1 MGTSRLVRRV
11 LLVLALLGGLAVIAS
26 VLLDLGL
33 ASAGEWSAVAASF
46 AVITAVISAWTSQR
60 SLEQQEDQLRPYPYP
75 TIDVTSRPGVVQ
87 LRLTN
92 FGATAA
98 HKVRLDWDEQPETTR
113 DGEPRGFLEGA
124 SVLHPDESIVEWI
137 GGGPQTFS
145 KYDNLEFTGTVH
157 FEDPSGRSYSH
168 RFRCSGE
175 KYRDTSMYR
184 SDRHELL
191 HKSKGVPKDIEKIRK
206 EIRKIRRLVKDA
218 VD

>member
-1 MGTSRLVRRV
+1 M
-11 LLVLALLGGLAVIAS
+11 LALLGGLAVIAS

-75 TIDVTSRPGVVQ
+75 TIDVTSRPGLVQ
-87 LRLTN
+87 LRLKN

-98 HKVRLDWDEQPETTR
+98 HNVRVEWDRVPEDT
-113 DGEPRGFLEGA
+113 DGNQIGFQNGA
-124 SVLHPDESIVEWI
+124 SVLHPDESIVERF
-137 GGGPQTFS
+137 GGTPGTFGTFE
-145 KYDNLEFTGTVH
+145 DLEFSGRVR
-157 FEDPSGRSYSH
+157 FEDPSGREYSH

-175 KYRDTSMYR
+175 KYRGTQLYD
-184 SDRHELL
+184 SDRQELFN
-191 HKSKGVPKDIEKIRK
+191 KAKNVPKDIKKIRK

-218 VD
+218 TG